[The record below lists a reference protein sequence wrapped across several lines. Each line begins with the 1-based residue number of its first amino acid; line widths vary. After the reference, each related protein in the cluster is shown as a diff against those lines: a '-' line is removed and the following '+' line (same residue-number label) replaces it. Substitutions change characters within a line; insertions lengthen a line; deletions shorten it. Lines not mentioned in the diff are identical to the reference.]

1 MIAVIDSGVAN
12 LRSVANALKYLG
24 AAMRIAEHPADMLG
38 ADKIILPGVGAFSAG
53 MARLRERGFVA
64 PLHDAVAKGIPL
76 LGICLGMQML
86 FECSEE
92 MGDYEGLG
100 LLKGR
105 IVRFP
110 ANGLKVPHMGWNQLE
125 HDGTSPLL
133 KGIPRGAYA
142 YFVHSYYAQ
151 TETNA
156 VLASTDYAIRFP
168 AVVGQGSV
176 YGAQFHPEKSQQ
188 TGLRLLRNFVEM

>member
-24 AAMRIAEHPADMLG
+24 VAMRIAENPGDMDG
-38 ADKIILPGVGAFSAG
+38 AEKIILPGVGAFSAG
-53 MARLRERGFVA
+53 MARLHERGFVG
-64 PLHDAVAKGIPL
+64 PLHEAVTRGIPL

-92 MGDYEGLG
+92 MGDYQGLG

-110 ANGLKVPHMGWNQLE
+110 ANGLKVPHMGWNQLQ

-133 KGIPRGAYA
+133 KGVPPGAYA

-151 TETNA
+151 TDASN
-156 VLASTDYAIRFP
+156 VLASTDYALSFP
-168 AVVGQGSV
+168 AVVGQGRV

-188 TGLRLLRNFVEM
+188 TGLRLLSNFVEM

>member
-12 LRSVANALKYLG
+12 LRSVANALSYLG
-24 AAMRIAEHPADMLG
+24 VAMRIAENPADMAG
-38 ADKIILPGVGAFSAG
+38 AEKIILPGVGAFAAG
-53 MARLRERGFVA
+53 MARLHERGFVA
-64 PLHDAVAKGIPL
+64 PLHEAVARGIPL

-125 HDGTSPLL
+125 HDGMSPLL
-133 KGIPRGAYA
+133 KGIPPGAYA

-151 TETNA
+151 TETSA
-156 VLASTDYAIRFP
+156 VLASTDYVIRFP

-188 TGLRLLRNFVEM
+188 TGLRLLKNFVEM

>member
-12 LRSVANALKYLG
+12 LRSVANALRYLG
-24 AAMRIAEHPADMLG
+24 VAMRIAENPGDMRG

-53 MARLRERGFVA
+53 MARMHERGFVT
-64 PLHDAVAKGIPL
+64 PLREAVSGGIPL

-86 FECSEE
+86 FERSEE

-105 IVRFP
+105 IVRFA

-125 HDGTSPLL
+125 HAGTSPLL
-133 KGIPRGAYA
+133 KGIPSGAYA

-151 TETNA
+151 TETSA

-168 AVVGQGSV
+168 AVVGQGCV

-188 TGLRLLRNFVEM
+188 TGLRLLNNFVEM